1 MKEPV
6 WIDDLLVAALHRRQI
21 AEHGG
26 AEGIRDS
33 GLLESAL
40 NRPKQLYYY
49 GDPPPDLAALAAS
62 YAFGVARNHPFF
74 DGNKRTSL
82 IICRLF
88 LSLNGYELVASQID
102 KYQTF
107 LSLAAGELTEERLAD
122 WIRLNISLA

>member
-26 AEGIRDS
+26 AEGIRDT

-40 NRPKQLYYY
+40 GRPKQLFHY
-49 GDPPPDLAALAAS
+49 GDPPPDIASLAAS
-62 YAFGVARNHPFF
+62 YAYGVAKNHPFF

-82 IICRLF
+82 IVCRLF
-88 LSLNGYELVASQID
+88 LSLNGYELVASQAE

-107 LSLAAGELTEERLAD
+107 LSLAAGELTEEQLAA
-122 WIRLNISLA
+122 WIRANISLA